1 MPFRVYI
8 LAIAAFVVGTVEL
21 IVGGILELIAADLNV
36 SVSAAG
42 HFITVFSIAFAV
54 SAPIL
59 MNVTAKMDRKKLYV
73 ISLFVFMIANLIVAM
88 SSSYNVI
95 LAARALSAMSGS
107 IIIVLSI
114 MMASQLVPPSHKARA
129 IGTIFM
135 GISGSLVLGVPLGM
149 VLGNAYGWRAPFF
162 FIALLSAIAMICIQL
177 LMEKTAP
184 NPIIP
189 LRKQL
194 ASLKDSKIVSG
205 QLISFLLLTG
215 HLTLYAYFAPYVQ
228 SNFNISASTMSIIY
242 FLFGIAAVS
251 GGGIGGWISDRLGTR
266 KALLFIVPSFAL
278 SMFVLP
284 LAAQVSFYIFM
295 AVVMVWSALSWAISP
310 AQQTYLMQ
318 SAPETA
324 DIQLSLNTSIMHLGI
339 ACGSFIGGI
348 AIKEASVAINPWI
361 GGAIAMLGLA
371 SALFSLSRRS
381 RADKQPLA
389 TTKLAAEV

>member
-114 MMASQLVPPSHKARA
+114 MMASQLVTPSHKARA

-149 VLGNAYGWRAPFF
+149 VLGNAYGWRAPFY
-162 FIALLSAIAMICIQL
+162 FIALLSAIAMLCIQL

-184 NPIIP
+184 NPVIP

-228 SNFNISASTMSIIY
+228 SIFNVSASAMSIIY

-251 GGGIGGWISDRLGTR
+251 GGGIGGWIADRIGTH
-266 KALLFIVPSFAL
+266 KALLIIVPSFAL

-284 LAAQVSFYIFM
+284 LAAQVSLYVFL
-295 AVVMVWSALSWAISP
+295 AVVMIWSALSWAISP

-339 ACGSFIGGI
+339 ACGSFVGGI

-361 GGAIAMLGLA
+361 GGCIALLGLV

-381 RADKQPLA
+381 RASEQPLA